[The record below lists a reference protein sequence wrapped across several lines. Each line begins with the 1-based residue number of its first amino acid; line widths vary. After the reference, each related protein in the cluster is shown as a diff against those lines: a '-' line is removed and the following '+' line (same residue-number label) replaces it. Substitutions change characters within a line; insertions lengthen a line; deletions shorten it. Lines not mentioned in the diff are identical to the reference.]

1 MAELLCDDS
10 DQFTMMDRHISTL
23 EQRLELLQL
32 LVRPEWPSWFRSVNE
47 IIDLETSIDYSP
59 RLSYDIL
66 LLCFKFLAEKRDVS
80 SFMMTCKTLFGPG
93 IPHLLEPP
101 IFFHAADKAHNFL
114 RFMLSDFLGDVRFRS
129 LHSMSVAFSESHTE
143 PFRILVPRMTQVLAS
158 PRISRNSTWGC

>member
-1 MAELLCDDS
+1 M
-10 DQFTMMDRHISTL
+10 
-23 EQRLELLQL
+23 
-32 LVRPEWPSWFRSVNE
+32 NE

-66 LLCFKFLAEKRDVS
+66 LLCFKFVAEKRDVS

-101 IFFHAADKAHNFL
+101 ISFHTADKAHNFL
-114 RFMLSDFLGDVRFRS
+114 RFMLSNFLGDVRFRS

-143 PFRILVPRMTQVLAS
+143 PYRILVPRMTQVLYPAS
-158 PRISRNSTWGC
+158 HLEEFDLGV